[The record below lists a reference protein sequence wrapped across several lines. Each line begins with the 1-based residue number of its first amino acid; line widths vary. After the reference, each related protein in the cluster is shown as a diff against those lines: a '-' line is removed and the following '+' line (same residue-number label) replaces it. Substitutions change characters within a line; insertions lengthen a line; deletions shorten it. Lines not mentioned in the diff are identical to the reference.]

1 MEKQIR
7 FVDIKT
13 KEELKTRIKNG
24 VLSVG
29 CHWHK
34 IRELVSTEP
43 FPGAEKIQVV
53 YSPGYG
59 GTAIIIRYI

>member
-7 FVDIKT
+7 FVDIEN
-13 KEELKTRIKNG
+13 KEELKTRINNG

-29 CHWHK
+29 CYWQNV
-34 IRELVSTEP
+34 RGFVSKKP
-43 FPGAEKIQVV
+43 FPGATEITVI

-59 GTAIIIRYI
+59 GTAQITRYI